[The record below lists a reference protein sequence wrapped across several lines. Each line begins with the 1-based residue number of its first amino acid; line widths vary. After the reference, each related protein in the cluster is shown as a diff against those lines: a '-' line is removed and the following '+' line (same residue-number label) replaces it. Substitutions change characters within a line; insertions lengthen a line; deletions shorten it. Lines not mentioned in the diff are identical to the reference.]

1 VTSFLTKFKQKIERG
16 KTINQQRQQ
25 QKRNQFIQQENMTYT
40 AMYIDGEQTMVIKF
54 GDQAGY
60 LRWEGT
66 IREIKAE
73 AARIITECPDS
84 DNLTTANV
92 QAIRIWINRVDA
104 MVEAGR
110 PVVPSILSA
119 RINFVRVIAGEQD

>member
-1 VTSFLTKFKQKIERG
+1 
-16 KTINQQRQQ
+16 
-25 QKRNQFIQQENMTYT
+25 MTYM

-60 LRWEGT
+60 LRWEAT

-73 AARIITECPDS
+73 AKAARIIAECPDP
-84 DNLTTANV
+84 DHLTTANV
-92 QAIRIWINRVDA
+92 QVIRIWIKRVDV

-110 PVVPSILSA
+110 PVVVPSILSA
-119 RINFVRVIAGEQD
+119 RNNFLRVIAGIPE

>member
-1 VTSFLTKFKQKIERG
+1 
-16 KTINQQRQQ
+16 
-25 QKRNQFIQQENMTYT
+25 MTYT

-54 GDQAGY
+54 GDQASY

-66 IREIKAE
+66 IREIKTE

-92 QAIRIWINRVDA
+92 QAIRIWIKHVDA

-119 RINFVRVIAGEQD
+119 RNNFVRVITGEQD

>member
-1 VTSFLTKFKQKIERG
+1 
-16 KTINQQRQQ
+16 
-25 QKRNQFIQQENMTYT
+25 MTYT

-54 GDQAGY
+54 GDQVGY

-66 IREIKAE
+66 ICEIKAE

-92 QAIRIWINRVDA
+92 QAIRIWIKRVDA

-119 RINFVRVIAGEQD
+119 RNNFIRVIAGVQD

>member
-1 VTSFLTKFKQKIERG
+1 
-16 KTINQQRQQ
+16 
-25 QKRNQFIQQENMTYT
+25 MTYT

-60 LRWEGT
+60 LKWEGT

-92 QAIRIWINRVDA
+92 QAIRIWIKRVDA

-110 PVVPSILSA
+110 PVIPSILSS
-119 RINFVRVIAGEQD
+119 RNNFVRVIAGVQD